1 MITTCS
7 ECAYYRVN
15 AADLSKG
22 ICYCKPPTVYPVAGP
37 AGDIGSSSIRP
48 SVRQDDPACAQGQS
62 KVLA

>member
-7 ECAYYRVN
+7 ECAFYRVN
-15 AADLSKG
+15 ANNLSQG
-22 ICYCKPPTVYPVAGP
+22 ICYFNPPTAYPVAGP
-37 AGDIGSSSIRP
+37 AGDVGSTSIRP